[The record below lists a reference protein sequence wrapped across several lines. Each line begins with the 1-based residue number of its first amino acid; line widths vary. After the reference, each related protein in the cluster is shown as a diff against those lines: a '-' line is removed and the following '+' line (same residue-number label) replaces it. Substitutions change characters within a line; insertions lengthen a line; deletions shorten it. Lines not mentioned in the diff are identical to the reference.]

1 MKTGLFAL
9 LLAALPGVATA
20 ECRQALALGLDVSG
34 SVDSKE
40 YRLQLDGLAA
50 ALQHPEVVEAL
61 LSLPAHPVDLAV
73 YEWSG
78 PYDQRLLLPWRSI
91 GDLATLQ
98 SFAGHLNTVT
108 RSSMDPS
115 TALGTAKTF
124 GGALLARRPACWKHT
139 LDISGD
145 GKSNTGPR
153 PRDIRLPTHITINAL
168 VIGSDDTASTD
179 RRQADVGELSSYF
192 RAWVIQGPDAF
203 IETAVG
209 FVDFERAMVRKL
221 KRELQGLSLAT
232 GPATPAFRT
241 GDATPAQNPRIAVRS
256 Q

>member
-1 MKTGLFAL
+1 MKLMCAL
-9 LLAALPGVATA
+9 LLLLSLTTTATA
-20 ECRQALALGLDVSG
+20 GCRQALALGLDVSG
-34 SVDSKE
+34 SVDSQE

-61 LSLPAHPVDLAV
+61 LAMPEHPVELAV

-78 PYDQRLLLPWRSI
+78 PFDQRLLLPWRAI
-91 GDLATLQ
+91 TDTATLVA
-98 SFAGHLNTVT
+98 FANQLTTVS
-108 RSSMDPS
+108 RYSMDPS

-124 GGALLARRPACWKHT
+124 GGALLAQRPACWKHT

-153 PRDIRLPTHITINAL
+153 PRDIRLPDHMTVNAL
-168 VIGSDDTASTD
+168 VIGSDDVASTD
-179 RRQADVGELSSYF
+179 TRQADIAELTSYF

-203 IETAVG
+203 IETALG
-209 FVDFERAMVRKL
+209 FSEFERAMVRKL

-232 GPATPAFRT
+232 GPAAPTIRT
-241 GDATPAQNPRIAVRS
+241 GDATSARYSRITVRS

>member
-1 MKTGLFAL
+1 MKIGLFIFL
-9 LLAALPGVATA
+9 IAALADAAAA

-34 SVDSKE
+34 SVDSEE

-61 LSLPAHPVDLAV
+61 LSMPAHPVELAV

-78 PYDQRLLLPWRSI
+78 PFDQRLLLPWRSI
-91 GDLATLQ
+91 DDIPTLQ
-98 SFAGHLNTVT
+98 AFAGHLNTVR

-124 GGALLARRPACWKHT
+124 GGALLAQRPDCWKYT

-153 PRDIRLPTHITINAL
+153 PRDIRLPEQVTINAL
-168 VIGSDDTASTD
+168 VIGSDDAASTD
-179 RRQADVGELSSYF
+179 TRQEDVGELSSYF

-203 IETAVG
+203 IETALG
-209 FVDFERAMVRKL
+209 FADFERAMVRKL

-232 GPATPAFRT
+232 GPATPAIRT
-241 GDATPAQNPRIAVRS
+241 GDARPARNPRIAVRS